1 MCGFIGVFGPTGAH
15 VAPEVLRGLLAVQ
28 HRGQDAAGLVT
39 FEQKFHAKKGLGLV
53 RDVFQEKHLGRLRGN
68 LAVGHVRYPTVGHR
82 AEADV
87 QPFWLDFPMG
97 VAMAHNGNV
106 TNYLELRGRYFA
118 ERGFQLA
125 SDCDLEAIL
134 YVFASALMLRSGPV
148 TADHVFGAVREVFER
163 VKGAYS
169 VVGIIPRHGLFAFRD
184 PHGIKPIVLGE
195 RSEGGGGGAG
205 KSVAVASESVVL
217 DVNGYESRRD
227 LAPGE
232 AIFVDRDHVVHA
244 ERLSEL
250 EHRPCIF
257 ELVYF
262 ARPDSCLD
270 RISVHKARL
279 RMGEAL
285 ARRWAQSGLRA
296 DVIIPVPESART
308 AALAMAQALSLPYR
322 EGLVKNRYVGRT
334 FIMPS
339 DSERRDSISVK
350 LNPIPLEFKGKD
362 VLLVDDS
369 IVRGNTSR
377 QLVRMARSA
386 GADKVYLASCSPP
399 LRFPCPYGIDMSTK
413 REFIARGRS
422 ETEVAR
428 EIGCDGLVYQ
438 TLADLEQAG
447 LRGNPRIDRF
457 CTACFDGDY
466 PTPDLTEAQL
476 AAIESERTGACEG

>member
-1 MCGFIGVFGPTGAH
+1 
-15 VAPEVLRGLLAVQ
+15 
-28 HRGQDAAGLVT
+28 
-39 FEQKFHAKKGLGLV
+39 
-53 RDVFQEKHLGRLRGN
+53 
-68 LAVGHVRYPTVGHR
+68 
-82 AEADV
+82 
-87 QPFWLDFPMG
+87 
-97 VAMAHNGNV
+97 
-106 TNYLELRGRYFA
+106 
-118 ERGFQLA
+118 
-125 SDCDLEAIL
+125 
-134 YVFASALMLRSGPV
+134 
-148 TADHVFGAVREVFER
+148 
-163 VKGAYS
+163 
-169 VVGIIPRHGLFAFRD
+169 VGIIPRHGLFAFRD